1 MASGGHH
8 GGGFHSGGHH
18 SSGGGFHGGGHYSGG
33 HYSGG
38 GYSGGHYSGGGRAD
52 AIVQLI
58 VGGIVLIGY
67 ILTKIANDEVPGLN
81 LVNLTI
87 FAVTALMYFFLIR
100 DSDRLEPMS
109 QIKSG
114 NLHTSMGRITHLYH
128 GMQPSLTI
136 GDKNSWAS
144 KVQDYYCIALYDRDF
159 REENAKKVYDAYSR
173 TPRIIWVS
181 QYVWMVLSII
191 CFISTFFFYESTIP
205 YFERSVMTD
214 EAFAFIDDFI
224 FYLPSIISL
233 LCAVTCYVL
242 RKIGDNIL
250 HKCAMRIV
258 DDNLAAEERLRTE
271 GFINNKLSSK
281 WYYNNC
287 PNCGA
292 EVSRALKSCTFCGS
306 SLEVQSFGSV
316 NSSAVHRIS
325 LADEKT
331 DKKVTGKEKS

>member
-18 SSGGGFHGGGHYSGG
+18 SSGGGFHGGGGGHYRGGGYYGG
-33 HYSGG
+33 HYSDGDNVDL
-38 GYSGGHYSGGGRAD
+38 A
-52 AIVQLI
+52 AELI

-67 ILTKIANDEVPGLN
+67 TLSKVADNELPGLN
-81 LVNLTI
+81 LINLTV
-87 FAVTALMYFFLIR
+87 FVVTGMMYFFIIR

-109 QIKSG
+109 QIKAG
-114 NLHTSMGRITHLYH
+114 NLYTSMGRIAHLYH
-128 GMQPSLTI
+128 GMQPALTI
-136 GDKNSWAS
+136 SDKNSWAS
-144 KVQDYYCIALYDRDF
+144 KFQDYYCIALYDSDF
-159 REENAKKVYDAYSR
+159 REENARKVYDAYSR

-181 QYVWMVLSII
+181 QYVWMVISII
-191 CFISTFFFYESTIP
+191 SFFSTFFFYESAIP

-224 FYLPSIISL
+224 FYLPSVISL
-233 LCAVTCYVL
+233 LSAVTCLVL
-242 RKIGDNIL
+242 RRIGDNIL
-250 HKCAMRIV
+250 HKCAVRIV
-258 DDNLAAEERLRTE
+258 EDNLAAEERLKTE

-306 SLEVQSFGSV
+306 SLEVQSFVSG
-316 NSSAVHRIS
+316 NSGAVHRIS
-325 LADEKT
+325 LADEEQ
-331 DKKVTGKEKS
+331 DRKVTGKEKI